1 MPESFVKEHVFP
13 AAKYTNQLQFNL
25 QKTSKVENL
34 QTTFEKPKPLIIE
47 KLPKSEDVT
56 ACHTLSSDVKSS
68 TSSLTNHRLDLAM
81 KLAKRDVKKLRS
93 MLDGQH
99 VDLSKYI
106 SSQEQQ
112 NDIRDFHKGQ
122 LEDKAIDNRQ
132 QQKQLKFAGNEVS
145 KAKKPSIGKVVSGN
159 CESMSNKTKKTHL
172 RFFDSEGD
180 EVDKKKI
187 GEHSKEETAQLKL
200 VQSKDK
206 DSTDIK
212 RLQKEL
218 QKYMMRL
225 DAILEQKDSKR
236 VGWTGNGKGST
247 NEQEIELAKKKN
259 RAAEQAARSARI
271 LYMLQRKSHSL
282 SRLAAA
288 HRSAVRALQ
297 MFVNHAPAY
306 HELNNG
312 LPSMYKE
319 LGLLIQQLSFLSSH
333 YESGKDMP
341 RFDLDLLPKTKKL
354 ISSWDPQDKNAI
366 DGKQLQPTQKAKDST
381 ARIFDQHSK
390 DLFLEKNKGWMI
402 KKAKGIGF
410 QTADEP
416 TPERQAILQA
426 SEDALERARDS
437 VSFLTTNVENE
448 DVKVTKS
455 HRRAIKDKKSVLF
468 PHRIKKQRQRRTL
481 ASDLNKDHHLTSNRK
496 AAHGMHFAKQTVSS
510 VLKSHP
516 EVNYEQ
522 RKTRPRSP
530 TRSHVPD
537 DVYVTHQSPRQRDA
551 DILRKATT
559 SPRRLHQNSGIQQN
573 DVSRPSDFV
582 DHDYREKLRA
592 LTEKEAARQ
601 VWLDV
606 EGTREKVVSSCPK
619 STAMLENACKEV
631 EPQQSQGSGY
641 MKTTAIVA
649 DAEKKIRERLQP
661 LLEKA
666 ELLSLQERSKEEQ
679 YKMSVKRKLADLVS
693 DTAVSRG
700 DILADLI
707 LDDLLNETVRELY
720 RLENEEIREANAAL
734 ELMKPTVKEIAEKI
748 TDFEGDI
755 RDVVRRWYT
764 EGVVPLCPRFLTHG
778 YHTHHSSFVL
788 FYCPEGQQK
797 EEEQIRRRWKKLHYS
812 ELDVDQEKKG
822 ISNVER
828 SGSSLHKAR
837 PIIFTAAIE
846 ENNESR
852 LKRTSQCTDEPKNA
866 TIPIPENTEF
876 IPTHMRASILS
887 YCRRH
892 DSYLKRTVSEELD
905 KFNPWTIVE
914 KISDEIVDELVLGV
928 EKELN
933 MFCDD
938 YIDEIYADE
947 FLKNDSAVSESVSD
961 VP

>member
-271 LYMLQRKSHSL
+271 LYMLQRKVQEIQDELQSKENSMRHTKKSHSL

-606 EGTREKVVSSCPK
+606 EGTRE
-619 STAMLENACKEV
+619 MQRL
-631 EPQQSQGSGY
+631 QSLRKTEEERIGELRSGY

-748 TDFEGDI
+748 TDFE
-755 RDVVRRWYT
+755 
-764 EGVVPLCPRFLTHG
+764 
-778 YHTHHSSFVL
+778 
-788 FYCPEGQQK
+788 K